1 MKKQVFNPY
10 MPLDIYI
17 PDGEPHVF
25 SDRIYVFGSHDREG
39 GTEFCEL
46 DYEAF
51 SAPVNDLTDWRREG
65 IIYRSSQ
72 DPHVTKNRKDMYAPD
87 VVQGNDGKYYLYY
100 CLEGFAG
107 PISVAVCDSPA
118 GKYEYYG
125 EVRYPDG
132 RPMLR
137 SIPFDPGI
145 INDDGRIW
153 LYYGWGLGMDLRE
166 QTEDLSDA
174 EQLCQLFC
182 KTPEE
187 MKIEK
192 EHTILGA
199 NVVEL
204 EDDMLTVKGEP
215 NRILE
220 AAMRAERGTVY
231 YEHTFFEASSIRKF
245 GDLYYFIY
253 SSNTN
258 YELCYATSKYPDRD
272 FVYRGVIIADGDIGF
287 EGRKPEERLTATG
300 NNHGS
305 IECINGQYY
314 IFYHRLTHNTCFSR
328 QACAERIEIEDDGTI
343 RQVERT
349 SCGLNGGPLQTE
361 GIYPAPIACVL
372 TNGHM
377 PHLSS
382 VEENPLAPNINH
394 AGDERFIT
402 EISNGTIVGYKYF
415 KFSGREKLT
424 VTTRG
429 EGQGEILV
437 STEMGGK
444 VLGRIKVTP
453 SQNWQISDITELAC
467 NEGVYALY
475 FKYVG
480 SKTISLLNFTFQEVV
495 VV

>member
-25 SDRIYVFGSHDREG
+25 GDRVYVFGSHDREG

-51 SAPVNDLTDWRREG
+51 SAPVNDLTDWKSEG

-72 DPHVTKNRKDMYAPD
+72 DPHATENRKDMYAPD
-87 VVQGNDGKYYLYY
+87 AVQGNDGRYYLYY

-145 INDDGRIW
+145 INDDGHIW

-182 KTPEE
+182 KTPDE
-187 MKIEK
+187 MKMEK

-220 AAMRAERGTVY
+220 AAMRAERGTAY

-245 GDLYYFIY
+245 GDLYCAMQPV
-253 SSNTN
+253 NT
-258 YELCYATSKYPDRD
+258 LTRILFTGALSLQM
-272 FVYRGVIIADGDIGF
+272 VI
-287 EGRKPEERLTATG
+287 
-300 NNHGS
+300 
-305 IECINGQYY
+305 
-314 IFYHRLTHNTCFSR
+314 
-328 QACAERIEIEDDGTI
+328 
-343 RQVERT
+343 
-349 SCGLNGGPLQTE
+349 
-361 GIYPAPIACVL
+361 
-372 TNGHM
+372 
-377 PHLSS
+377 
-382 VEENPLAPNINH
+382 
-394 AGDERFIT
+394 
-402 EISNGTIVGYKYF
+402 
-415 KFSGREKLT
+415 
-424 VTTRG
+424 
-429 EGQGEILV
+429 
-437 STEMGGK
+437 
-444 VLGRIKVTP
+444 
-453 SQNWQISDITELAC
+453 
-467 NEGVYALY
+467 
-475 FKYVG
+475 
-480 SKTISLLNFTFQEVV
+480 
-495 VV
+495 